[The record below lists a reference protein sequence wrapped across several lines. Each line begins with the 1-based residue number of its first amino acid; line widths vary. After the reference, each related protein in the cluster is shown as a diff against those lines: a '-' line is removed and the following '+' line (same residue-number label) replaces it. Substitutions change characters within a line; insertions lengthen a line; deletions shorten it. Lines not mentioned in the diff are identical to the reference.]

1 MQPETSPNRR
11 LARVKELLR
20 QELSEIIRREFNI
33 EEVGLLTVN
42 DVGVSRDL
50 RSAIVFLGF
59 VGTIGWAM
67 NLARTAGNNHMMGIL
82 GGLTGGPVGSALGWM
97 LDLGASRLPA
107 STQTAAAPAA
117 AAATPA
123 AAPQLKVRVTA

>member
-11 LARVKELLR
+11 IARVKELLR
-20 QELSEIIRREFNI
+20 QELSEIIRREFSI

-59 VGTIGWAM
+59 VGTKAQRK
-67 NLARTAGNNHMMGIL
+67 LAPERVAERAKMIQSMVGGAIRLKFTPELRFQVGDAVAEGNRVI
-82 GGLTGGPVGSALGWM
+82 AL
-97 LDLGASRLPA
+97 LDELQP
-107 STQTAAAPAA
+107 AAPAP
-117 AAATPA
+117 ATPQ
-123 AAPQLKVRVTA
+123 PPTA

>member
-11 LARVKELLR
+11 IARVKELLR

-33 EEVGLLTVN
+33 EEIGLLTVN

-59 VGTIGWAM
+59 VGT
-67 NLARTAGNNHMMGIL
+67 
-82 GGLTGGPVGSALGWM
+82 SAQRKL
-97 LDLGASRLPA
+97 
-107 STQTAAAPAA
+107 
-117 AAATPA
+117 
-123 AAPQLKVRVTA
+123 APQRVGERAKLIQSMVGGAIRLKFTPELRFQVGDAVAEGNRVIALLDELQPAGPAPGPPPIPPA

>member
-11 LARVKELLR
+11 IARVKELLR
-20 QELSEIIRREFNI
+20 QELSEIIRREFSI

-59 VGTIGWAM
+59 VGTNAQRK
-67 NLARTAGNNHMMGIL
+67 LAPQRVEERAKLIQSMVGGAIRLKFTPELRFQVGDAVAEGNRVIAL
-82 GGLTGGPVGSALGWM
+82 LDELQSA
-97 LDLGASRLPA
+97 APA
-107 STQTAAAPAA
+107 STATSIPPA
-117 AAATPA
+117 
-123 AAPQLKVRVTA
+123 